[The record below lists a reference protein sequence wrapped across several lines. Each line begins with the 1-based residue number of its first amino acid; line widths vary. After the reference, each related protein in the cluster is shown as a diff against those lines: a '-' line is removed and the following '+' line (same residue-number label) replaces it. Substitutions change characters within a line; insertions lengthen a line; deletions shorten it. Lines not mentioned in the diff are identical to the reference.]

1 MESDIRVR
9 DMKAM
14 IIVAVLIQIVIAIQ
28 SEGLARALAELT
40 AFILV
45 VMLVLEKKKTTQP
58 QSERV
63 LSEE

>member
-1 MESDIRVR
+1 
-9 DMKAM
+9 MKAM

-45 VMLVLEKKKTTQP
+45 VMLVLEKKKTTPP

>member
-1 MESDIRVR
+1 
-9 DMKAM
+9 MKAM

-45 VMLVLEKKKTTQP
+45 VMLVLEKRKRHNP
-58 QSERV
+58 N
-63 LSEE
+63 LNAC